1 MKRNQFV
8 CAVICILS
16 AAHSLFAQKESLTLS
31 KQFIKSGHWCSVS
44 NSGLQSLHDGDTL
57 VFHKKDGRSCTYT
70 MNFRTGNRFLLKE
83 FTSRTYDGKPVLEF
97 KTKGKWNLEKGSTQ
111 LLFLDF
117 ETVSVVL
124 QLIHFKD
131 DSLEFIVQRHEEK
144 QKK

>member
-1 MKRNQFV
+1 MMLRKISLLVLCFIV
-8 CAVICILS
+8 
-16 AAHSLFAQKESLTLS
+16 AHSLFAQKESLTLS
-31 KQFIKSGHWCSVS
+31 KRVIKSGHWCSVS
-44 NSGLQSLHDGDTL
+44 NLPSLHFGDTL
-57 VFHKKDGRSCTYT
+57 VFHKKDGMSCTYT

-97 KTKGKWNLEKGSTQ
+97 KTKGKWNLEKVSTQ

-117 ETVSVVL
+117 ETVSLVL

-131 DSLEFIVQRHEEK
+131 DSLEFIVQKHEEK